1 MSDQAQA
8 PSTMELVTR
17 TLDDARALARAELE
31 LAKDELRREA
41 KQAAHAAIDFGL
53 AFACAVL
60 VISSLVTMIAVGRE
74 SAVFALVIGI
84 VFLIGGAIAGA
95 FGWKA
100 LPRAPMA
107 PVRRRLEDDVDRLK
121 EHIA

>member
-17 TLDDARALARAELE
+17 TLDDARNLARAELE

-41 KQAAHAAIDFGL
+41 KQAAHAAVELGL
-53 AFACAVL
+53 SFACAVL
-60 VISSLVTMIAVGRE
+60 VISSLVTMIAVAGT
-74 SAVFALVIGI
+74 SYVFALVIAI
-84 VFLIGGAIAGA
+84 VFLIGGAIAGVV
-95 FGWKA
+95 GWKA